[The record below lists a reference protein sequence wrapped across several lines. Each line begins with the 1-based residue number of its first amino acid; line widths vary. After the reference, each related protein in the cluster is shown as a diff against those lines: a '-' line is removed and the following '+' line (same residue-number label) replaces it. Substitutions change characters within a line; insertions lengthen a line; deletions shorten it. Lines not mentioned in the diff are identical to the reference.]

1 MQTTIALLTISATM
15 TTLVTEAIK
24 KMIGERE
31 YSANILVAIVSVV
44 VSGLISVGW
53 IILYDISLTAQVGV
67 HIVALIILSWLC
79 AMIGYDKV
87 KQTITQLRL

>member
-1 MQTTIALLTISATM
+1 M